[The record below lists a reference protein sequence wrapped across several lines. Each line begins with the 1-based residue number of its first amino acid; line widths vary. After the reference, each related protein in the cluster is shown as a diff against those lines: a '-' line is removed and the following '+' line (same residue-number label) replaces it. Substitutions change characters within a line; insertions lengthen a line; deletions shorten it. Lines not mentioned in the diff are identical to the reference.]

1 MLNQTETRAATE
13 ALRAAAHALEW
24 LEASSDSAHRRE
36 LLSIATEAKYLLRDL
51 EMLARKVGFHPET
64 DDVDGYDP
72 TDDANAIAE
81 SGEDDAD
88 YY

>member
-1 MLNQTETRAATE
+1 MLNQTKTHASTE
-13 ALRAAAHALEW
+13 ALRAAAHALAW
-24 LEASSDSAHRRE
+24 LEASSDSAHRRDLIALGEQVKNLLGDLE
-36 LLSIATEAKYLLRDL
+36 LLAERA
-51 EMLARKVGFHPET
+51 GFHPET